1 MDAQRRAMDGEPMEE
16 DGVEDA
22 EDDGGDREA
31 YERAYADER
40 SWEELQ
46 EDESGLLRPL
56 DVAQQQRQHRKRV
69 AAMAGPHIQRG
80 IIRYLY
86 LMLDLSRVCPP
97 SLRLCLHLLLHPFNS
112 GQSNLITAL
121 GRASCLRFLITVFH
135 SV

>member
-16 DGVEDA
+16 DGLEDA

-86 LMLDLSRVCPP
+86 LMLDLSRVCPFS
-97 SLRLCLHLLLHPFNS
+97 SLVPLLPPCPPL
-112 GQSNLITAL
+112 
-121 GRASCLRFLITVFH
+121 
-135 SV
+135 